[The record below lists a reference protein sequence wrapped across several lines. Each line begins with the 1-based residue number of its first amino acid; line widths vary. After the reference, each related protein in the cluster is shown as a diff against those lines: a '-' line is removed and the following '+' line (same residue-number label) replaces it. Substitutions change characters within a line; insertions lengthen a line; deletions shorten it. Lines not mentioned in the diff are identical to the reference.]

1 MIENLKANSIP
12 NNVHA
17 FFKSREIDPT
27 KNSKLLDFSF
37 SKNQSKEKTIQNRCL
52 AAHSLKCDEKN
63 VCFVNQT
70 HSSKV
75 LLVTASSNQLV
86 GDADAMVTKSSDKG
100 LAILTADCAPLIF
113 FDPIAKVIGAA
124 HAGWRGALLGIS
136 ENTVDA
142 MITLGATKKNI
153 LAAIGPCIS
162 KKNYE
167 VNEDLRIKMLSA
179 SNVNKKYFF
188 QKSADKYL
196 FDLSAFLTGRLKHH
210 GVKNVETLNICTY
223 EEKSNFHSYRH
234 AVHGRY
240 PNHRRNISI
249 IKL

>member
-1 MIENLKANSIP
+1 MIENLKANLIP
-12 NNVHA
+12 NDIHA
-17 FFKSREIDPT
+17 FFKNREIDPA

-37 SKNQSKEKTIQNRCL
+37 SKNQTKEKTIRNRRL
-52 AAHSLKCDEKN
+52 AAHCLKCDEKD

-75 LLVTASSNQLV
+75 LLVTASSDQLV
-86 GDADAMVTKSSDKG
+86 GNADAMVTKRSDKS

-153 LAAIGPCIS
+153 LVAIGPCIS

-167 VNEDLRIKMLSA
+167 VGEDLRVKMLLA
-179 SNVNKKYFF
+179 SRANKKYFF
-188 QKSADKYL
+188 QKSGGKYL
-196 FDLSAFLTGRLKHH
+196 FDLSAFLIGRLKRH
-210 GVKNVETLNICTY
+210 GVKNVEALNICTY
-223 EEKSNFHSYRH
+223 QEKSNFHSYRH
-234 AVHGRY
+234 AVHERY